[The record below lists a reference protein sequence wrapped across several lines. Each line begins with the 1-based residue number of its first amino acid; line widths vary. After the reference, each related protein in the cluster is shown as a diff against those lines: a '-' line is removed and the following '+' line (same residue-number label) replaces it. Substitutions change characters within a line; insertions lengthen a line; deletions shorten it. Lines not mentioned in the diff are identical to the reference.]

1 MRIISTTPPDL
12 LKESDALLGFAVCVP
27 VESRYMM
34 LLAGDQVAV
43 RACAPPLRSNF
54 PLDQEET
61 AHRDALTEKKRKI
74 PAEFDETK
82 TIIKSDRIGG
92 LT

>member
-1 MRIISTTPPDL
+1 MRHRCGQTFTPNSM
-12 LKESDALLGFAVCVP
+12 KQRVGT
-27 VESRYMM
+27 
-34 LLAGDQVAV
+34 LAPERNA
-43 RACAPPLRSNF
+43 
-54 PLDQEET
+54 
-61 AHRDALTEKKRKI
+61 KI